1 LRAFRY
7 ALAKAILHDHGCL
20 VRGLLRI
27 HPMSLPDSDDARW
40 FAEEVLPHDRAL
52 RGYLRGSFPS
62 VRDVEDVVQESY
74 LRIWRTRAAQPI
86 RSARGFLFRIA
97 RNLALDNV
105 RHTQASPI
113 DALGSLEALSVVEE
127 RPTAADLLTREE
139 RSRLVGQ
146 ALARLPGRCREAI
159 FLHKIKGLS
168 QKAVADQLGL
178 SEKTVANQVGL
189 GVKRCEQFFRDRG
202 IESF

>member
-1 LRAFRY
+1 
-7 ALAKAILHDHGCL
+7 
-20 VRGLLRI
+20 
-27 HPMSLPDSDDARW
+27 MSPPDSDNARW
-40 FAEEVLPHDRAL
+40 FAEEVLPHDPAL
-52 RGYLRGSFPS
+52 RGYLRGSFTA

-97 RNLALDNV
+97 RNLALDTV
-105 RHTQASPI
+105 RHAQASPI
-113 DALGSLEALSVVEE
+113 DALGSLDGLSVVEE
-127 RPTAADLLTREE
+127 GLTAADSLTREE

-146 ALARLPGRCREAI
+146 ALASLPTRCREVV
-159 FLHKIKGLS
+159 FLHKIKGFS
-168 QKAVADQLGL
+168 QKDVADQLGL
-178 SEKTVANQVGL
+178 SEKTVANHVGL